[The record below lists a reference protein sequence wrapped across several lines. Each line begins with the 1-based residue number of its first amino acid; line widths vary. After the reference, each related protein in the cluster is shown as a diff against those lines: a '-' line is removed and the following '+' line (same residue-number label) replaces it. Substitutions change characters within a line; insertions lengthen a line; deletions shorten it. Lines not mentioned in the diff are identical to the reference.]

1 MTWFYYENH
10 EPSLPPFVGQLSEF
24 QGSWNEEPTP
34 LKLPHVT
41 ALTKKINLLKE
52 RSLTGACMAA
62 HWLAHRV
69 IHLKKQVHLGWEY
82 SGVQNP
88 TRETNEKI
96 TLEHLVKL
104 LEEMFQ
110 DTSSWLADEQVRS
123 YHIGLQR
130 DPVRRPG

>member
-10 EPSLPPFVGQLSEF
+10 EPSLPPFVGRLPEF
-24 QGSWNEEPTP
+24 QGSWSEEPTP

-41 ALTKKINLLKE
+41 ALTNKINLLKE
-52 RSLTGACMAA
+52 RSLIGVCVEA

-69 IHLKKQVHLGWEY
+69 IHLKKQVHLDWEY
-82 SGVQNP
+82 SRVQNP
-88 TRETNEKI
+88 TWETSEKI

-110 DTSSWLADEQVRS
+110 DTSSWLADEQVCS
-123 YHIGLQR
+123 YHIGGGK
-130 DPVRRPG
+130 RPSKAP